1 MNRFKKTVL
10 ILLLCAVC
18 TASSGCA
25 LLKVPLALMKLPFTI
40 AWEALK
46 FAQKLP
52 KPPPGVF
59 F

>member
-1 MNRFKKTVL
+1 M
-10 ILLLCAVC
+10 
-18 TASSGCA
+18 SSGCA
-25 LLKVPLALMKLPFTI
+25 LLKVPLVLMKLPFAI

-46 FAQKLP
+46 LAQKLP